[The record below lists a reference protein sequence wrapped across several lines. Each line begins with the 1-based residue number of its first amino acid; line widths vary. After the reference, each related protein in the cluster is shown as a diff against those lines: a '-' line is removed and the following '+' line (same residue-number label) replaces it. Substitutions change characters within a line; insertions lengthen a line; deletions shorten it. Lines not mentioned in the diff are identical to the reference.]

1 MIDVILQEIA
11 SILLFFYAIGRF
23 SKLIMHINAST
34 LKSFMQKITYTPVRS
49 ILFGTFTTALIQSPK
64 AVSSIALSLVNAGA
78 LTAMS
83 CVPILLATTIGA
95 SSTAFL
101 VSLKWASMEEC
112 LIIAGAILKKIKKC
126 FNIGNAI
133 FYLGLIL
140 FALELMMGATSVLKE
155 NETVLQIFLFTK
167 NPIIL
172 FCVGCILICLFQSP
186 ALVISIVT
194 ILVSCNILSLQC
206 AMCVATGVTVGA
218 SISLFLIV
226 LGMNKDAKMAYYI
239 NTILIS
245 LCGFVSLLA
254 TGLFVSIGS
263 SFDDKALG
271 FAVANAVSRIV
282 IALASVII
290 FLITSYLEKAK
301 IKREQ
306 ATISKI

>member
-23 SKLIMHINAST
+23 SKMIMHINAST

-49 ILFGTFTTALIQSPK
+49 ILFGTLTTALIQSQK
-64 AVSSIALSLVNAGA
+64 TVSSIVLSLVNAGA

-83 CVPILLATTIGA
+83 CVPIILATTIGA

-112 LIIAGAILKKIKKC
+112 LIIVGAILKKTKQC

-140 FALELMMGATSVLKE
+140 FALELMMSATSVLKE
-155 NETVLQIFLFTK
+155 NETFLQIFLFTK

-172 FCVGCILICLFQSP
+172 FFVGCILTCLFQSP

-194 ILVSCNILSLQC
+194 ILVSCDVLNLQH
-206 AMCVATGVTVGA
+206 AMCIATGVTVGS

-226 LGMNKDAKMAYYI
+226 LGMNKEAKMTYYI

-245 LCGFVSLLA
+245 LCGFSLLA
-254 TGLFVSIGS
+254 VVDLFVGIGMH
-263 SFDDKALG
+263 FNDKDIGLT
-271 FAVANAVSRIV
+271 NKKDISRIV
-282 IALASVII
+282 IALASVVI
-290 FLITSYLEKAK
+290 FLMTSYLEKTKNAK
-301 IKREQ
+301 QTKNN
-306 ATISKI
+306 

>member
-23 SKLIMHINAST
+23 SQIIMHINAST

-49 ILFGTFTTALIQSPK
+49 ILFGTFTTALIQSQK
-64 AVSSIALSLVNAGA
+64 TVSSIVLSLVNAGA

-83 CVPILLATTIGA
+83 CVPIILATTIGA

-112 LIIAGAILKKIKKC
+112 LIIVGAILKKTKQC

-155 NETVLQIFLFTK
+155 NETFLQIFLFTK

-172 FCVGCILICLFQSP
+172 FFVGCILTCLFQSP

-194 ILVSCNILSLQC
+194 ILVSCDVLNLQH
-206 AMCVATGVTVGA
+206 AMCIATGVTVGS

-226 LGMNKDAKMAYYI
+226 LGMNKEAKMTYYI

-245 LCGFVSLLA
+245 LCGFSLLA
-254 TGLFVSIGS
+254 IVDLFVGIGMH
-263 SFDDKALG
+263 FNDKAIG
-271 FAVANAVSRIV
+271 FAVANAISRIV
-282 IALASVII
+282 IALASVVI
-290 FLITSYLEKAK
+290 FLMTSYLEKTKNAK
-301 IKREQ
+301 QTKNN
-306 ATISKI
+306 

>member
-23 SKLIMHINAST
+23 SQIIMHINAST

-49 ILFGTFTTALIQSPK
+49 ILFGTFTTALIQSQK
-64 AVSSIALSLVNAGA
+64 TVSSIVLSLVNAGA

-83 CVPILLATTIGA
+83 CVPIILATTIGA

-112 LIIAGAILKKIKKC
+112 LIIVGAILKKTKQC
-126 FNIGNAI
+126 FHIGNAI

-155 NETVLQIFLFTK
+155 NETFLQIFLFTK

-172 FCVGCILICLFQSP
+172 FFVGCILTCLFQSP

-194 ILVSCNILSLQC
+194 ILVSCDVLNLQH
-206 AMCVATGVTVGA
+206 AMCIATGVTVGS

-226 LGMNKDAKMAYYI
+226 LGMNKEAKMTYYI

-245 LCGFVSLLA
+245 LCGFSLLA
-254 TGLFVSIGS
+254 IVDLFVGIGMH
-263 SFDDKALG
+263 FNDKAIG
-271 FAVANAVSRIV
+271 FAVANAISRIV
-282 IALASVII
+282 IALASVVI
-290 FLITSYLEKAK
+290 FLMTSYLEKTKNAK
-301 IKREQ
+301 QTKNN
-306 ATISKI
+306 

>member
-23 SKLIMHINAST
+23 SKMIMHINAST

-49 ILFGTFTTALIQSPK
+49 ILFGTFTTALIQSQK

-83 CVPILLATTIGA
+83 CVPIVLATTIGA

-155 NETVLQIFLFTK
+155 NETFLQIFLFTK

-172 FCVGCILICLFQSP
+172 FFVGCILTCLFQSP

-194 ILVSCNILSLQC
+194 ILVSCDILNLQC
-206 AMCVATGVTVGA
+206 AMYVATGVTVGA
-218 SISLFLIV
+218 SISL
-226 LGMNKDAKMAYYI
+226 GMNKEAKMAYYI

-245 LCGFVSLLA
+245 LCGFGSLLA
-254 TGLFVSIGS
+254 TSLFVIIGS
-263 SFDDKALG
+263 SFNDKAVG
-271 FAVANAVSRIV
+271 FAVANAISRIT
-282 IALASVII
+282 IALLSVMI
-290 FLITSYLEKAK
+290 FLIVSYLEKSK
-301 IKREQ
+301 TLKEQ
-306 ATISKI
+306 TTENNNV

>member
-23 SKLIMHINAST
+23 SQIIMHINAST

-49 ILFGTFTTALIQSPK
+49 ILFGTLTTALIQSQK
-64 AVSSIALSLVNAGA
+64 TVSSIVLSLVNAGA

-83 CVPILLATTIGA
+83 CVPIILATTIGA

-112 LIIAGAILKKIKKC
+112 LIIVGAILKKTKQC
-126 FNIGNAI
+126 FHIGNAI

-155 NETVLQIFLFTK
+155 NETFLQIFLFTK

-172 FCVGCILICLFQSP
+172 FFVGCILTCLFQSP

-194 ILVSCNILSLQC
+194 ILVSCDVLNLQH
-206 AMCVATGVTVGA
+206 AMCIATGVTVGS

-226 LGMNKDAKMAYYI
+226 LGMNKEAKMTYYI

-245 LCGFVSLLA
+245 LCGFSLLA
-254 TGLFVSIGS
+254 IVDLFVGIGMH
-263 SFDDKALG
+263 FNDKAIG
-271 FAVANAVSRIV
+271 FAVANAISRIV
-282 IALASVII
+282 IALASVVI
-290 FLITSYLEKAK
+290 FLMTSYLEKTKNAK
-301 IKREQ
+301 QTKNN
-306 ATISKI
+306 